1 METGSI
7 LLNSILVIASILSI
21 IILTSKFKFN
31 VFASLFIVSFFLA
44 LSTVPLPKVLDLLK
58 ASFGNTMGGIA
69 FVIIFGTVIAICMEK
84 SGAVRSIATN
94 ILNFTGKHRAKEAAA
109 LTGFIPGLTIFCDT
123 GFIILSGI
131 AKSFSAQSKTPMP
144 LVAAI
149 LGISLFSVHCLIPTH
164 PGALGAAVELNANLG
179 LLIVFGVIIAIPGT
193 AAAYYWAIFMA
204 KGQNYLPAEYEHSN
218 EEEVDLAT
226 LPSLKSSLM
235 PIIIPLI
242 LITISTMVGAMG
254 FKTGTLAN
262 VIHFF
267 GNPVMALLIG
277 ALIALWIFR
286 QKSTEAF
293 SIVIDDAISKAGPI
307 LIITAAGG
315 MFGAVI
321 RETGVG
327 GALGALLGSAS
338 ISLVVPFILAA
349 LLKTAQGSSTVAA
362 LTTAGIVA
370 PIMGSLGL
378 DSEMG
383 KVLAV
388 LALGAGSTMVSHA
401 NDSYF
406 WVVTKFSNIEVNQS
420 LRVFTTSTFVMG
432 IVMFACIWL
441 TSLIVL

>member
-1 METGSI
+1 METSSI
-7 LLNSILVIASILSI
+7 LLNSILVIASIFSI

-58 ASFGNTMGGIA
+58 SSFGNTMGGIA
-69 FVIIFGTVIAICMEK
+69 FVIIFGTIIAICMEK

-179 LLIVFGVIIAIPGT
+179 LLVVFGIAIAIPGT
-193 AAAYYWAIFMA
+193 IAAYYWAIFMA
-204 KGQNYLPAEYEHSN
+204 KGQNYLAATDEHSH
-218 EEEVDLAT
+218 ESMIDTST
-226 LPSLKSSLM
+226 LPSLRNSLL
-235 PIIIPLI
+235 PVVIPLI
-242 LITISTMVGAMG
+242 LISISTLFGAMG
-254 FKTGTLAN
+254 FKTGFLAN
-262 VIHFF
+262 IIHFL

-277 ALIALWIFR
+277 ALIALWLFR
-286 QKSTEAF
+286 QKSQEPF
-293 SIVIDDAISKAGPI
+293 SVVIDDAIAKAGPI

-327 GALGALLGSAS
+327 GALGTLLGSAS
-338 ISLVVPFILAA
+338 ISLLVPFILAA

-370 PIMGSLGL
+370 PIMGNLGL

-388 LALGAGSTMVSHA
+388 LALGAGSTVVSHA

-420 LRVFTTSTFVMG
+420 LRVFTTSTLVMG
-432 IVMFACIWL
+432 VVMFACIWL